1 MAPHSPGTDQI
12 DTLLW
17 IGFVAAAIVVVAVNV
32 ALLYAVRR
40 YRAERGAEPRQLLGG
55 RRLQFRVGA
64 VLTVFAA
71 LLFVLS
77 VVFTD
82 KARETPGHRRRR
94 PRLAEVEPLKIKA
107 TGQQWLWRYDY
118 PNGAF
123 SYYKLVVPVD
133 TAVELE
139 LLSTDVVHTWNV
151 HELAGKADAV
161 PGKTN
166 KVVFSADEEGT
177 YDGDSATLSG
187 QAYAAMRTEVE
198 VVSPEEYEEFVETA
212 EGRHR
217 GRPGTG
223 RRPDRKRRSAMS
235 PSPRPELV
243 VDGYAPSAP
252 ALGRSWRPAPTT
264 RTSAGS

>member
-1 MAPHSPGTDQI
+1 MTAHSPGADQI

-17 IGFVAAAIVVVAVNV
+17 IGFVAAVILVVAVNA
-32 ALLYAVRR
+32 ALFYAVRR
-40 YRAERGAEPRQLLGG
+40 YRSERGAAPRQLLSG

-71 LLFVLS
+71 VLFILG

-82 KARETPGHRRRR
+82 KARETPSTGDAG
-94 PRLAEVEPLKIKA
+94 LASAKSEPLKIKA

-151 HELAGKADAV
+151 NDLAPKADAV
-161 PGKTN
+161 PGKSH
-166 KVVFSADEEGT
+166 KVVFSTEDEGDYE
-177 YDGDSATLSG
+177 GDSSTLSG

-198 VVSPEEYEEFVETA
+198 VVSPEEYENFIKTQQSEIEA
-212 EGRHR
+212 AQER
-217 GRPGTG
+217 
-223 RRPDRKRRSAMS
+223 
-235 PSPRPELV
+235 V
-243 VDGYAPSAP
+243 VGLIENGEVP
-252 ALGRSWRPAPTT
+252 
-264 RTSAGS
+264 